1 MLCETLVKKATWHDN
16 PKDHSV
22 CFQHC
27 EYISSNTGNILKMWR
42 SSNMYLEIAVTSENC
57 I

>member
-16 PKDHSV
+16 PKDHYV
-22 CFQHC
+22 CSQHC